1 MSQAQVRVHLLQTT
15 VFRLQLFQAPQL
27 RSLQTTLL
35 GLPFVVRRTTDLM
48 LAAQLIDRQTFLGF
62 FEDACNP
69 AFRKPTSFHGD
80 LLLKREWGAAYP
92 ICLYLEMALSK
103 GNRTRGGMPERDVGT
118 VVAYSLSRGWTVPML
133 HPLPEECKTNCGN

>member
-1 MSQAQVRVHLLQTT
+1 MFQAQVRVPLLQTM
-15 VFRLQLFQAPQL
+15 VSRLQLFQALQL

-48 LAAQLIDRQTFLGF
+48 LAAQFIDRQTCLGF
-62 FEDACNP
+62 FEDAYNP
-69 AFRKPTSFHGD
+69 AFRKPASFHGD

-103 GNRTRGGMPERDVGT
+103 GNRTHSLAT
-118 VVAYSLSRGWTVPML
+118 VRLEKKKVNLSRS
-133 HPLPEECKTNCGN
+133 

>member
-1 MSQAQVRVHLLQTT
+1 MFQAQVRVHLLQTT

-48 LAAQLIDRQTFLGF
+48 LAAQLIDRQTCLGF

-92 ICLYLEMALSK
+92 IGLYLEIALSK
-103 GNRTRGGMPERDVGT
+103 GNRTEASNSLATAVT
-118 VVAYSLSRGWTVPML
+118 VARRLSRTVRMSDNGT
-133 HPLPEECKTNCGN
+133 CKVGPASKMSI